1 MCLAGTIFI
10 QPSGVIL
17 PASMHSHVCFYRK
30 YIFCA
35 GVILA
40 LSLLLLVPRRKPFFT
55 RVFFFYDFFFILVF
69 VPNLGLRLLESLET
83 FSSQYYAVT
92 TFFSTGLSDTA
103 LRTTIYIY
111 RVFKFDHRRPTTNDG
126 LTMKSGFPHFL
137 RRRHFGNMMIIY

>member
-1 MCLAGTIFI
+1 MRWCHAGI
-10 QPSGVIL
+10 VIITVSAMPETFL
-17 PASMHSHVCFYRK
+17 HTCFLFM
-30 YIFCA
+30 I
-35 GVILA
+35 
-40 LSLLLLVPRRKPFFT
+40 
-55 RVFFFYDFFFILVF
+55 FFILIF